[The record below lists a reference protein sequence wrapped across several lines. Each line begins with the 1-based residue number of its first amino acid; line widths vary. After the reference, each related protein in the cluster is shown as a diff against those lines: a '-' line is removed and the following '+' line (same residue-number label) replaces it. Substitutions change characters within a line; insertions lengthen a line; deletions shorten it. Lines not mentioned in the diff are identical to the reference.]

1 MEAQTPTTGH
11 ARARTRATLRLRHAR
26 VLLFFART
34 AAGVVWWDIFL
45 RRLGL
50 RALARRTAPERYRR
64 AAVRFRALA
73 AELGG
78 LWIKVGQF
86 LSARVDVLPSS
97 ITTELAGL
105 QDEVAPETFEAMQAV
120 VEAELGAPLADRF
133 EWFDPEP
140 LASASLGQVHR
151 ARLAEGQAVVVKVQR
166 PNIRAVIQVDLAA
179 LKTVIGWLKR
189 YRPIRR
195 RADLEALL
203 AEFSRTL
210 WEEVDYLAEAE
221 NARRFG
227 QMFADDPDV
236 RIPAVYATH
245 TTGKVLTLEDVYFI
259 KITDYA
265 EVEAAGVDRAEAA
278 DRLFRTYLRQI
289 FVEGFFHADPHP
301 GNLFVEALGEGRWR
315 LVFVDFGMV
324 GRLSP
329 EIKQGLR
336 DLAIAVGGRDPGR
349 LMKAYQELGVL
360 LPGADLERIRQAE
373 TALLDQVWGK
383 NMRELI
389 RLHPSQMR
397 EFIRQ
402 FQDLLHEMPFQVPND
417 LIFLGRCVAIL
428 SGMCSGLNPEFNLF
442 AGLAPFAQQ
451 LLAEEGGDWLDTLLA
466 WLTEQGGV
474 LVGLPGRVVS
484 TLAKIERGDLVV
496 TARAAPGLERE
507 LRSLTRSA
515 NRLVAAVVFAALL
528 LAGTLL
534 TLNGNQLL
542 GGIGLGL
549 ALLALAWMLLGL
561 G

>member
-1 MEAQTPTTGH
+1 MTPIPPRPLRGL
-11 ARARTRATLRLRHAR
+11 RPGLRLRHAR

-34 AAGVVWWDIFL
+34 VAGVAWWDIFL

-50 RALARRTAPERYRR
+50 RALARRTAQERYRR
-64 AAVRFRALA
+64 AAVRLRALA

-86 LSARVDVLPSS
+86 MSARVDVLPPS

-105 QDEVAPETFEAMQAV
+105 QDEVAPETFEAMRAV
-120 VEAELGAPLADRF
+120 VEAELGAPLGDRF
-133 EWFDPEP
+133 EWFDHEP

-151 ARLAEGQAVVVKVQR
+151 ARLREGQAVVVKVQR
-166 PNIRAVIQVDLAA
+166 PNIHAVIQVDLAA

-227 QMFADDPDV
+227 QMFADDPQV
-236 RIPAVYATH
+236 RIPIVHATH

-383 NMRELI
+383 NMRELV

-397 EFIRQ
+397 EFVRQ
-402 FQDLLHEMPFQVPND
+402 FQDLLYEMPFQVPND

-428 SGMCSGLNPEFNLF
+428 SGMCTGLDPEFNLF

-451 LLAEEGGDWLDTLLA
+451 LLAEEGGDWLDTLVD
-466 WLTEQGGV
+466 WLTKQGGV
-474 LVGLPGRVVS
+474 LAGLPGRVVS
-484 TLAKIERGDLVV
+484 TLAKIERGELVV
-496 TARAAPGLERE
+496 TARADPGLERE
-507 LRSLTRSA
+507 LRSLSRSA

-542 GGIGLGL
+542 GRIGLGL

>member
-1 MEAQTPTTGH
+1 
-11 ARARTRATLRLRHAR
+11 
-26 VLLFFART
+26 
-34 AAGVVWWDIFL
+34 
-45 RRLGL
+45 
-50 RALARRTAPERYRR
+50 
-64 AAVRFRALA
+64 
-73 AELGG
+73 
-78 LWIKVGQF
+78 
-86 LSARVDVLPSS
+86 
-97 ITTELAGL
+97 
-105 QDEVAPETFEAMQAV
+105 
-120 VEAELGAPLADRF
+120 
-133 EWFDPEP
+133 
-140 LASASLGQVHR
+140 
-151 ARLAEGQAVVVKVQR
+151 
-166 PNIRAVIQVDLAA
+166 
-179 LKTVIGWLKR
+179 
-189 YRPIRR
+189 
-195 RADLEALL
+195 
-203 AEFSRTL
+203 
-210 WEEVDYLAEAE
+210 
-221 NARRFG
+221 
-227 QMFADDPDV
+227 
-236 RIPAVYATH
+236 
-245 TTGKVLTLEDVYFI
+245 
-259 KITDYA
+259 
-265 EVEAAGVDRAEAA
+265 
-278 DRLFRTYLRQI
+278 YLRQI

-301 GNLFVEALGEGRWR
+301 GNLFVEPREDGGWR

-383 NMRELI
+383 NMRELV

-397 EFIRQ
+397 EFVRQ
-402 FQDLLHEMPFQVPND
+402 FQDLLYEMPFQVPND

-428 SGMCSGLNPEFNLF
+428 SGMCTGLDPEFNLF

-451 LLAEEGGDWLDTLLA
+451 LLAEEDGDWLDTLVD
-466 WLTEQGGV
+466 WLTKQGGV

-496 TARAAPGLERE
+496 TARADPGLGRE

-542 GGIGLGL
+542 GRIGLGL